1 MENITI
7 IINVIT
13 VFANILIIGGLII
26 TIIKPK
32 YRIWP
37 PPSKNSWQFW
47 TVWIFSIISYLG
59 IILLSILDW
68 NNFVLSHWSRYPIG
82 FIFIIIGFIIAIW
95 GVKTLSVHSSLGL
108 KGTLVTQGIYK
119 YSRNPQYLG
128 DILLFIGIIII
139 SNSLLT
145 FITGS
150 LGILW
155 NILTPFTEEPWLKK
169 QFKEE
174 YDEYCKKVRRFI

>member
-1 MENITI
+1 MENITVI
-7 IINVIT
+7 IYIIT
-13 VFANILIIGGLII
+13 AVANILITGGIVI
-26 TIIKPK
+26 TIFKPK
-32 YRIWP
+32 FRLWP

-47 TVWIFSIISYLG
+47 CVWILSIISYLG
-59 IILLSILDW
+59 IIGLSILDW
-68 NNFVLSHWSRYPIG
+68 DNFIISHWSRIPIG
-82 FIFIIIGFIIAIW
+82 LIFIITGLIIAIW

-108 KGTLVTQGIYK
+108 KGTLVTKGVYK

-145 FITGS
+145 LLTGF

-155 NILTPFTEEPWLKK
+155 NLLTPLTEEPWLKK